1 MNSILVPKANPPI
14 TIVTRLT
21 THITDISLSLANIN
35 RRKSNSLLM
44 SSTTIVADTNTFELV
59 SGLEVHV
66 QLNTNS
72 KIFSSDSA
80 AFGAAA
86 NAHISTVSL
95 GLPGAL
101 PKLNKEVIEKA
112 MRIGLALNCE
122 INQYNFFDRK
132 NYFYADLPKGYQ
144 ITQDNSPICK
154 NGFIKVT
161 LANGEEKR
169 IGINRIHLEEDAGKS
184 MHDQDENYSF
194 VDLNRAGVPLIE
206 IVTEPDIRSAEEASA
221 LLTEIRQLVR
231 FLNVSD
237 GNMEEGSLR
246 CDANISVRKV
256 GETQFGTRCE
266 VKNINSM
273 RNVRRAMD
281 FEFGRQVEVITAGGE
296 IIQSTL
302 NFDAE
307 KGTTSPMRSKEE
319 ANDYRYFP
327 DPDLPPVVISDEW
340 LERVKS
346 GMPLLPKEI
355 VKNLM
360 TEATINAAEATI
372 LADDKD
378 LYQYYIDAQP
388 EVNNKKSLVNWLLGS
403 VRAILSE
410 KQIGI
415 AAYTLLPVQLAQT
428 INLVDEKKISQQS
441 ALQELLPALA
451 KDQNANPVEL
461 ARQLNLLIVEDND
474 ATAALIDEVLAKYQ
488 PQVAAYKNG
497 KKGLLG
503 LFVGDVMKLAKGK
516 ADAKKVNELI
526 LEKLKA

>member
-1 MNSILVPKANPPI
+1 MDK
-14 TIVTRLT
+14 
-21 THITDISLSLANIN
+21 
-35 RRKSNSLLM
+35 
-44 SSTTIVADTNTFELV
+44 TTIKNATNFELV
-59 SGLEVHV
+59 SGLEIHV
-66 QLNTNS
+66 QLNTQS

-80 AFGAAA
+80 TFGAGP
-86 NAHISTVSL
+86 NEHISTVSL

-112 MRIGLALNCE
+112 MRIGLALNCQ

-154 NGFIKVT
+154 NGYLNVRLSDGT
-161 LANGEEKR
+161 EKR

-184 MHDQDENYSF
+184 MHDQDDKYSF

-246 CDANISVRKV
+246 CDANISIREK
-256 GETQFGTRCE
+256 GSTTYGTRCE
-266 VKNINSM
+266 VKNLNSI
-273 RNVRRAMD
+273 RNVRRAID
-281 FEFGRQVEVITAGGE
+281 FEFGRQVEVVSNGE
-296 IIQSTL
+296 QIIQSTL
-302 NFDAE
+302 NFDAD

-340 LERVKS
+340 LAKVKS
-346 GMPLLPKEI
+346 AMPTLPKEI
-355 VKNLM
+355 AQNLVAELGINLS
-360 TEATINAAEATI
+360 EASV

-378 LYQYYIDAQP
+378 LYQYYLEAQT
-388 EVNNKKSLVNWLLGS
+388 EVKQKKSLVNWLLGS
-403 VRAILSE
+403 IRAILNE
-410 KQIGI
+410 KQIEI
-415 AAYTLLPVQLAQT
+415 SAYSVKPLQLAQT
-428 INLVDEKKISQQS
+428 INLVDEKKISQQN
-441 ALQELLPALA
+441 AIQQLLPALE
-451 KDQNANPVEL
+451 KDTKTSAEEL
-461 ARQLNLLIVEDND
+461 AKRLNLLIVEDVD
-474 ATAALIDEVLAKYQ
+474 AISGLIDEVLAKYA
-488 PQVAAYKNG
+488 PQVEAYKKG
-497 KKGLLG
+497 KKGVLG
-503 LFVGDVMKLAKGK
+503 LFVGEVMKLAKGK

-526 LEKLKA
+526 IERLKA